1 MMEARAQAEH
11 APFGGVARGAKRKR
25 PRIRKIETE
34 ERLRAEMM
42 SMLEAAILRQSAT
55 VRSSPSKSDPREEN
69 VFLTPLGLF
78 DPPPPWA
85 DAPRDSELP
94 TLRVARYEVPPLATP
109 PPLDPAKERETLPAP
124 AAVAPR
130 KRRRRAW
137 LFGLAMAAILG
148 TGLAV
153 DPQARDAVETVARSA
168 AARLWAAL
176 Y

>member
-1 MMEARAQAEH
+1 M
-11 APFGGVARGAKRKR
+11 GGAARGVPRRR
-25 PRIRKIETE
+25 PAIRKIQAE

-42 SMLEAAILRQSAT
+42 SLLEAAILKQSET
-55 VRSSPSKSDPREEN
+55 VRASRAPSDPLEGN

-85 DAPRDSELP
+85 DAPRDSDLP
-94 TLRVARYEVPPLATP
+94 TLRVARYEPSLATL
-109 PPLDPAKERETLPAP
+109 PLPTVRAPAVDPAKERETLPAP
-124 AAVAPR
+124 AMIAHR
-130 KRRRRAW
+130 KRSGRVW
-137 LFGLAMAAILG
+137 LFALAMAAILG

-153 DPQARDAVETVARSA
+153 DPQARDDVAAAARSA